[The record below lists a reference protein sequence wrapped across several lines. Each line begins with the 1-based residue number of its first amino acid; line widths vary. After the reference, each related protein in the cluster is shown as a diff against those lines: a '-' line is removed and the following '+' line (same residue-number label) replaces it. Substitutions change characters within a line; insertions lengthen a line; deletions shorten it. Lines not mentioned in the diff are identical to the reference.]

1 MAVFSGTLRAP
12 KGRTRGSSVWQ
23 KKVPLMKSIPSVP
36 SLVKWVRHN
45 TISSVSGVATSLL
58 QSVGAV
64 ADEAGVVVV
73 QTIIVKRFWVDKML
87 DFILRFLAM
96 A

>member
-1 MAVFSGTLRAP
+1 MGIAVLPRTLRAP
-12 KGRTRGSSVWQ
+12 NGRARGSSVWQ
-23 KKVPLMKSIPSVP
+23 KKQPLMKSIPNVP

-58 QSVGAV
+58 QSIGVV

-73 QTIIVKRFWVDKML
+73 QTIIVKRFCG
-87 DFILRFLAM
+87 
-96 A
+96 

>member
-1 MAVFSGTLRAP
+1 MAVLPGTLRAP
-12 KGRTRGSSVWQ
+12 NGRARGSSVWQ
-23 KKVPLMKSIPSVP
+23 KKLPLMKSIPNVP

-58 QSVGAV
+58 QSVGVV

-73 QTIIVKRFWVDKML
+73 QTIIVKRFLWIK
-87 DFILRFLAM
+87 
-96 A
+96 

>member
-1 MAVFSGTLRAP
+1 MGMAVLPRTLRAP
-12 KGRTRGSSVWQ
+12 KGRARGSSVWQ
-23 KKVPLMKSIPSVP
+23 KKLPLMKSIPSVP

-73 QTIIVKRFWVDKML
+73 QTIIVKRFWMDKML
-87 DFILRFLAM
+87 E
-96 A
+96 

>member
-1 MAVFSGTLRAP
+1 MGMAVLPRTLRAP
-12 KGRTRGSSVWQ
+12 KGRARGSSVWQ

-36 SLVKWVRHN
+36 SLLKWMRHN

-64 ADEAGVVVV
+64 ADEAGMVVV
-73 QTIIVKRFWVDKML
+73 QTIIVKRF
-87 DFILRFLAM
+87 
-96 A
+96 

>member
-1 MAVFSGTLRAP
+1 MGIAVLPRTLRAP
-12 KGRTRGSSVWQ
+12 NGRVRGSSVWQ
-23 KKVPLMKSIPSVP
+23 KKLPLMKSIPNVP

-58 QSVGAV
+58 QSIGVV

-73 QTIIVKRFWVDKML
+73 QTIIVKRFLWIK
-87 DFILRFLAM
+87 
-96 A
+96 

>member
-1 MAVFSGTLRAP
+1 MAVLPGTLRAP

-23 KKVPLMKSIPSVP
+23 KKLPLMKSIPNVP

-58 QSVGAV
+58 QSVGIV
-64 ADEAGVVVV
+64 ADEAGMVVV
-73 QTIIVKRFWVDKML
+73 QTIIVKRFLWIKCWNDRKMK
-87 DFILRFLAM
+87 R
-96 A
+96 